1 MELEEIQS
9 AYLENQFKVIVF
21 SNPNNPTGVIYD
33 GEFLQALDELAQNY
47 GFYIII
53 DQSFSKV
60 IFDFEKWQSS
70 YFINSDKVFIV
81 DSFSKNYLLQGARV
95 AATLVPSDMEENF
108 INIHQTA
115 GDAENES
122 KINDGT
128 DVIKFDLDLN
138 LNQSQQM

>member
-1 MELEEIQS
+1 MNKDPKDLKRKQ
-9 AYLENQFKVIVF
+9 
-21 SNPNNPTGVIYD
+21 GV
-33 GEFLQALDELAQNY
+33 QALDELAQNY

-95 AATLVPSDMEENF
+95 AATLVPTDMEENF
-108 INIHQTA
+108 INIH
-115 GDAENES
+115 
-122 KINDGT
+122 
-128 DVIKFDLDLN
+128 LN
-138 LNQSQQM
+138 VFPLSATLRAPCQNSRDISQIFI

>member
-9 AYLENQFKVIVF
+9 AYLETQFKVIVF

-81 DSFSKNYLLQGARV
+81 DSFS
-95 AATLVPSDMEENF
+95 
-108 INIHQTA
+108 
-115 GDAENES
+115 
-122 KINDGT
+122 
-128 DVIKFDLDLN
+128 
-138 LNQSQQM
+138 